1 MKTLIATT
9 ALTALIA
16 ATAGAA
22 SFLTPVSVSSSTAG
36 SDLWPASNLI
46 QGPGVGYDA
55 AEPHGQLGGGDTHRW
70 VTAAPG
76 GFPSDYI
83 AVAGTPVLTFDMGAN
98 VSLSEISVWTYTTS
112 NSNGIA
118 QFSLRFAT
126 DAEGTGGFGTSITFN
141 PTYGGAPGAGAIPLD
156 DITRNSFAFG
166 QTVNARYVQFT
177 ALDNWFVAP
186 GNGNGGE
193 VPGGDRVGMGE
204 VAFAAI
210 PEPASALLGGLALLG
225 LARRRRA

>member
-1 MKTLIATT
+1 MKSLLTICASA
-9 ALTALIA
+9 ALT

-22 SFLTPVSVSSSTAG
+22 TFHTPVSAVSSTGG

-55 AEPHGQLGGGDTHRW
+55 AEPHDQLGSGPTHRW

-83 AVAGTPVLTFDMGAN
+83 AVAGTPRITFDLGSN
-98 VSLSEISVWTYTTS
+98 LPLSEVSVWTYTTS

-126 DAEGTGGFGTSITFN
+126 EAEGAGGFGSSIAFN
-141 PTYGGAPGAGAIPLD
+141 PTYGGAPFAGAIPLAD
-156 DITRNSFAFG
+156 LPRNSFAFG
-166 QTVNARYVQFT
+166 QTVSARYVEFT

-186 GNGNGGE
+186 GNGGGGE